1 MQLNANRK
9 RGGGGTLLLFRR
21 VLGDGLNAGLSVMA
35 ADVAQMA
42 AGVFRLCCRRSLI
55 YAPLETG
62 LLFIKFIIIYYITSL
77 GLVSNSYHSF

>member
-35 ADVAQMA
+35 ADVAQWPPA
-42 AGVFRLCCRRSLI
+42 YFGYVAG
-55 YAPLETG
+55 AP
-62 LLFIKFIIIYYITSL
+62 
-77 GLVSNSYHSF
+77 